1 MLLFRY
7 SNLKYIFAQ
16 IQYVDNGN
24 LLIGKFMFLRHQFL
38 CYIPIAV
45 ICFGISGIE
54 EWIMRIGMGYDIH
67 RLVAGRK
74 LVLGG
79 IVIPFEKGL
88 LGHSDADVLV
98 HAVIDALLGAA
109 GLGDIGQHFPDTA
122 PEFKDISS
130 LKLLSKTYE
139 MISSK
144 GMTVQNIDITIF
156 AEAPKLLRY
165 KAAMKKNIAQA
176 IEIEQDRVNVK
187 AKTFEGLGMVGK
199 GESMAAQC
207 VALLKS

>member
-1 MLLFRY
+1 
-7 SNLKYIFAQ
+7 
-16 IQYVDNGN
+16 
-24 LLIGKFMFLRHQFL
+24 
-38 CYIPIAV
+38 
-45 ICFGISGIE
+45 
-54 EWIMRIGMGYDIH
+54 MRIGMGYDIH

-139 MISSK
+139 IINGK
-144 GMTVQNIDITIF
+144 GLTVQNIDATIF
-156 AEAPKLLRY
+156 AEAPKLSRY
-165 KAAMKKNIAQA
+165 KAAMQKNIAQA
-176 IEIEQDRVNVK
+176 IEIEQDRVNIK
-187 AKTFEGLGMVGK
+187 ATTCEGLGTVGK
-199 GESMAAQC
+199 GEGMAALC
-207 VALLKS
+207 VALLK

>member
-1 MLLFRY
+1 
-7 SNLKYIFAQ
+7 
-16 IQYVDNGN
+16 
-24 LLIGKFMFLRHQFL
+24 
-38 CYIPIAV
+38 
-45 ICFGISGIE
+45 
-54 EWIMRIGMGYDIH
+54 MRIGMGYDIH

-88 LGHSDADVLV
+88 WGHSDADVLV

-139 MISSK
+139 MINGK
-144 GMTVQNIDITIF
+144 GFTVQNIDATIF
-156 AEAPKLLRY
+156 AEAPKLSHY
-165 KAAMKKNIAQA
+165 EAAMQKNIAQA
-176 IEIEQDRVNVK
+176 IEIEQDRVNIK

-199 GESMAAQC
+199 GEGLAAQC
-207 VALLKS
+207 VALLK

>member
-1 MLLFRY
+1 
-7 SNLKYIFAQ
+7 
-16 IQYVDNGN
+16 
-24 LLIGKFMFLRHQFL
+24 
-38 CYIPIAV
+38 
-45 ICFGISGIE
+45 
-54 EWIMRIGMGYDIH
+54 MRIGMGYDIH

-88 LGHSDADVLV
+88 WGHSDADVLV

-109 GLGDIGQHFPDTA
+109 GLGDIGQRFPDTS

-144 GMTVQNIDITIF
+144 GLTVQNIDITIF

-165 KAAMKKNIAQA
+165 KAAMQKNIAQT

-199 GESMAAQC
+199 GEGMAAQC
-207 VALLKS
+207 VALLKERCA